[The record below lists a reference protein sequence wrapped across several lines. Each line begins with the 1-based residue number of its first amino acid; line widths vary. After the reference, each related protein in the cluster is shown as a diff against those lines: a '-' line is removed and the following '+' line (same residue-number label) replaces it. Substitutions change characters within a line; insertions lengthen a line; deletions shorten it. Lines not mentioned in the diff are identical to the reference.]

1 MQGAGDN
8 NMDGTGGSQPT
19 YTPSYAGGMAPGYNT
34 DEAPLK
40 KDANSMPSSSQPNS
54 SQPLPSYMQQP
65 PASPQGQ
72 SQLYPQ
78 QQPYPQPYPQP
89 YQLQQQPGQAP
100 YPQPYQQQPP
110 YQQPYAQQ
118 QQQQQQPYAQQ
129 QSYQQ
134 PGQQSY
140 HIPYQV
146 PAPAVGSAA
155 IPAPVVTRIDARVMK
170 AKSIF
175 TFCSVVCMI
184 FEFLTITRV
193 VIAIA
198 NGFAYDYWL
207 WFSLIFAS
215 ILFLAQWSGIAAVSK
230 MEKPS
235 TVQFVSIITGIQAI
249 LYTVALF
256 GTLFFLYFYW
266 VYMILGIFYCICLWS
281 VTFNGWTIFK
291 HLKAT
296 SS

>member
-78 QQPYPQPYPQP
+78 QQPYPQP
-89 YQLQQQPGQAP
+89 GQAP

-110 YQQPYAQQ
+110 YQQPYAQQQQ

-184 FEFLTITRV
+184 FEVLLFTSAGLSILY
-193 VIAIA
+193 
-198 NGFAYDYWL
+198 GSYYYYWI
-207 WFSLIFAS
+207 WFMLIFDG
-215 ILFLAQWSGIAAVSK
+215 ILTLVHYYGLVAVSK
-230 MEKPS
+230 MHKPD
-235 TVQFVSIITGIQAI
+235 TIKFVSIVTGIQAI
-249 LYTVALF
+249 LYTLSLCYSLF
-256 GTLFFLYFYW
+256 LVEFYYWWYLLF
-266 VYMILGIFYCICLWS
+266 GIFYCFCLWS
-281 VTFNGWTIFK
+281 VTFNGWTLFK
-291 HLKAT
+291 HLKAA